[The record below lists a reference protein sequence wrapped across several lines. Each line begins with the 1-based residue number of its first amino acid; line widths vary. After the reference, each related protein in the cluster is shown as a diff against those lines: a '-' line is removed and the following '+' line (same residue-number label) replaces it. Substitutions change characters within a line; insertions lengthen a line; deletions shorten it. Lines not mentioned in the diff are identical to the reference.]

1 MCTNGSHSQPHEK
14 NRNIFKSLPHCT
26 IEITGKYSKMF
37 IYLMLLLSI
46 PVRSRITTDAQAIPN
61 AAGI

>member
-1 MCTNGSHSQPHEK
+1 MCPDGDNSQPHEI
-14 NRNIFKSLPHCT
+14 NGNIFKSFPHCT
-26 IEITGKYSKMF
+26 TEITGKYSKMF

-46 PVRSRITTDAQAIPN
+46 PVSSRITTEAQAIPN